1 MGVNMRAEK
10 IGTRATAVI
19 AVLLFASWLPIDAA
33 CGEPPADGVNSKRT
47 LLATLRGEVEQA
59 VTDGKLADRWDELAA
74 SARKLIEGEEDVS
87 DRLSAIKVAGRL
99 CWDGPVEKTNAL
111 REFALEK
118 LVQLAEK
125 SQRARVMLV
134 DQFLPPLHH
143 VAADQRAA
151 MLESDDGLTE
161 KLRASVSDLTT
172 QDDLRLRQCMA
183 RIEADRAWNC
193 PWMDAPARQ
202 RVDTWLAALAES
214 DGDAPAGGAW
224 RDIIP
229 TLREEWK
236 RSPYGFDLSDVSAP
250 DLQGATTW
258 LRDFRGKVV
267 ILSFWSSWCVP
278 CLELA
283 PEEAKLVERLGDK
296 AVLVG
301 VNADATTAQARRTAA
316 AHHMTW
322 PQVWSPPE
330 TENSLVSLLRIQQW
344 PSAVVLDR
352 EGAIQARFVG
362 SVYQGRL
369 TMAEVEKA
377 VREILARG
385 SRGNE

>member
-1 MGVNMRAEK
+1 M
-10 IGTRATAVI
+10 AVKV
-19 AVLLFASWLPIDAA
+19 VLLAA
-33 CGEPPADGVNSKRT
+33 LWVPMDVAAGE
-47 LLATLRGEVEQA
+47 LATLRAEVELA
-59 VTDGKLADRWDELAA
+59 VTDGKLADRWEELAV
-74 SARKLIEGEEDVS
+74 STKKLIEGEDDVS

-99 CWDGPVEKTNAL
+99 CWDGPADKTGAL
-111 REFALEK
+111 REFALEQ

-134 DQFLPPLHH
+134 DQFLPPLHQ
-143 VAADQRAA
+143 VAAEKRAA

-161 KLRASVSDLTT
+161 KLRASVSDVTT
-172 QDDLRLRQCMA
+172 KDDLRLRQCMA

-193 PWMDAPARQ
+193 PWLDAPERQ
-202 RVDTWLAALAES
+202 RVDTWLAALADS

-224 RDIIP
+224 SDIIP
-229 TLREEWK
+229 ALREEWK
-236 RSPYGFDLSDVSAP
+236 RSPYGLDLSDVSAP
-250 DLQGATTW
+250 DLQGATTR

-283 PEEAKLVERLGDK
+283 PQEAQFVERIGDK

-301 VNADATTAQARRTAA
+301 VNADATTAQARRMAA

-322 PQVWSPPE
+322 PQVWAPPD
-330 TENSLVSLLRIQQW
+330 TDDSLVARLRIKQW

-352 EGAIQARFVG
+352 EGTIQARFVG

-369 TMAEVEKA
+369 TIAEVEKA
-377 VREILARG
+377 VRKILARG
-385 SRGNE
+385 SGENQ